1 MNGTQGMETARLR
14 EELAKLLTTLKNN
27 RENVSLDILKT
38 KYKKAYDS
46 LCSNIRRKAS
56 SYAAGIALGGIR
68 IHKDYLEE
76 AVSIV
81 NETIRRSGIL
91 KQLSKAAF
99 SHQDMAEFESLAG
112 LLREKILAELESFY
126 TRHLALYITQECMDN
141 PEVPPLLY
149 CVATHCFWQDGKW
162 IPLELYRKNN
172 AHPQEKAH
180 DN

>member
-1 MNGTQGMETARLR
+1 MNGTQGRESARLR

-46 LCSNIRRKAS
+46 LCSDIRQRAS
-56 SYAAGIALGGIR
+56 DYAAEIALGGIR

-81 NETIRRSGIL
+81 NGTIGRSGIL

-99 SHQDMAEFESLAG
+99 SHQDIVEFETLAG
-112 LLREKILAELESFY
+112 MLREKILADLESFY
-126 TRHLALYITQECMDN
+126 ARHLALYITQECLDN

-162 IPLELYRKNN
+162 IPLELYRKSN
-172 AHPQEKAH
+172 AHPQAKSA
-180 DN
+180 